1 MREIRIAI
9 VSKRIELSRFF
20 ALEAE
25 RFGFEVMTFD
35 KDVGDLSAFDMC
47 ILDTEGMRHLPSV
60 LAHSVVLI
68 ADGANAGDVT
78 DSGIIRLG
86 YPTSIR
92 DIDRIYARL
101 LLGGEVENKKE
112 KEEAVASGERIYFY
126 REIANTVR
134 YKDRNIQLSDYEL
147 RLLERLCASADEPV
161 SRDEL
166 NRLLGAEK
174 GNIADV
180 YICRLRRKLESD
192 DKRIIFTVRSRGYK
206 IITDMEWE

>member
-9 VSKRIELSRFF
+9 ASKRIALSRFF

-25 RFGFEVMTFD
+25 RFGFEVTTFD
-35 KDVGDLSAFDMC
+35 KAVEDLSAFDMC
-47 ILDTEGMRHLPSV
+47 ILDTEGMRQLPSV
-60 LAHSVVLI
+60 LARSVVLI
-68 ADGANAGDVT
+68 ADGAIGSEVT
-78 DSGIIRLG
+78 DSGMIKLG
-86 YPTSIR
+86 YPASIR

-112 KEEAVASGERIYFY
+112 KEETVESVEMIYFY

-147 RLLERLCASADEPV
+147 RLLERLCASAGEPV
-161 SRDEL
+161 SREEL
-166 NRLLGAEK
+166 NRLLGAKK

>member
-9 VSKRIELSRFF
+9 ASKRIALSRFF

-25 RFGFEVMTFD
+25 RFGFEVTTFD
-35 KDVGDLSAFDMC
+35 KAVGDLSAFDMC
-47 ILDTEGMRHLPSV
+47 ILDTEGMRQLPSV
-60 LAHSVVLI
+60 LARSVVLI
-68 ADGANAGDVT
+68 ADGAIGSEVT
-78 DSGIIRLG
+78 DSGMIKLG
-86 YPTSIR
+86 YPASIR

-112 KEEAVASGERIYFY
+112 KEETVESVEMIYFY

-147 RLLERLCASADEPV
+147 RLLECLCLSAGEPV
-161 SRDEL
+161 SREEL
-166 NRLLGAEK
+166 NRLLGAKK

>member
-9 VSKRIELSRFF
+9 ASKRIALSRFF

-25 RFGFEVMTFD
+25 RFGFEVTTFD
-35 KDVGDLSAFDMC
+35 KAVEDLSAFDMC
-47 ILDTEGMRHLPSV
+47 ILDTEGMRQLPSV
-60 LAHSVVLI
+60 LARSVVLI
-68 ADGANAGDVT
+68 ADGAIGSEVT
-78 DSGIIRLG
+78 DSGMIKLG
-86 YPTSIR
+86 YPASIM

-112 KEEAVASGERIYFY
+112 KEETFESVERIYFY

-147 RLLERLCASADEPV
+147 RLLECLCASVGEPV
-161 SRDEL
+161 SREEL
-166 NRLLGAEK
+166 NRLLGANK

>member
-1 MREIRIAI
+1 MRETRIAI
-9 VSKRIELSRFF
+9 ASKRIALSRFF

-25 RFGFEVMTFD
+25 RFGFEVTTFD
-35 KDVGDLSAFDMC
+35 KAVGDLSAFDMC
-47 ILDTEGMRHLPSV
+47 ILDTEGMRQLPSV
-60 LAHSVVLI
+60 LARSVVLI
-68 ADGANAGDVT
+68 ADGAIGSEVT
-78 DSGIIRLG
+78 DSGMIKLG
-86 YPTSIR
+86 YPASIR

-112 KEEAVASGERIYFY
+112 KEETFESVERIYFY

-147 RLLERLCASADEPV
+147 RLLERLCASVGEPV
-161 SRDEL
+161 SREEL
-166 NRLLGAEK
+166 NRLLGAKK

>member
-1 MREIRIAI
+1 MRETRIAI
-9 VSKRIELSRFF
+9 ASKRIALSRFF

-25 RFGFEVMTFD
+25 RFGFEVTTFD
-35 KDVGDLSAFDMC
+35 KAVGDLSAFDMC
-47 ILDTEGMRHLPSV
+47 ILDTEGMRQLPSV
-60 LAHSVVLI
+60 LARSVVLI
-68 ADGANAGDVT
+68 ADGAIGSEVT
-78 DSGIIRLG
+78 DSGMIKLG
-86 YPTSIR
+86 YPASIR

-112 KEEAVASGERIYFY
+112 KEETVESVERIYFY

-147 RLLERLCASADEPV
+147 RLLERLCASVGEPV
-161 SRDEL
+161 SREEL
-166 NRLLGAEK
+166 NRLLGAKK

-180 YICRLRRKLESD
+180 YICRLRRKLESE
-192 DKRIIFTVRSRGYK
+192 DKRIILTVRSRGYK